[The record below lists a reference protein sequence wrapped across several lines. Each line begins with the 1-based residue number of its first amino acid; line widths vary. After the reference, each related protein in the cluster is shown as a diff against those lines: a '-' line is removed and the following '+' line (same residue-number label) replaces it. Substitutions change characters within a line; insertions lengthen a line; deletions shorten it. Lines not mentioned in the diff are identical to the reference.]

1 MEGLEAQS
9 KPRDEREALGD
20 QAESRVGIARQS
32 EIKLSPG
39 EQEQEMHQ
47 KPSWQEDLCKL
58 MSCPLSG
65 SGPEIKTPPL
75 NIQVA

>member
-1 MEGLEAQS
+1 MQS

-47 KPSWQEDLCKL
+47 VRAMILIYIVSSSPSMLQSAL
-58 MSCPLSG
+58 
-65 SGPEIKTPPL
+65 
-75 NIQVA
+75 